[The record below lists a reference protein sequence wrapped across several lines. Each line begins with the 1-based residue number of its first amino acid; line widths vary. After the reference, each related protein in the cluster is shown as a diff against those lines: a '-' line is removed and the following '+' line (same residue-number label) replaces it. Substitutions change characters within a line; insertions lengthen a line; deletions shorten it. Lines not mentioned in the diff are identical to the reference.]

1 MYNPKTPS
9 RHRSKSE
16 VKTPLTPSL
25 VNAMN
30 NVNLGSSPTKRSTTT
45 STSSRLKSKQSTS
58 AFDVTNPFIAP
69 QTKSRPSS
77 PVKRIGSSGMPTSES
92 FQRQANGG
100 VIRKGGVESR
110 LDVVTRDYVP
120 PPPKHEVKRSKSTP
134 AANRTGAEKRDRFIT
149 NRDNTDI
156 AVVGAALE
164 QMSLKPENSSPG
176 HTARLAAATGVPVNR
191 RILGYHEQPPSA
203 SSSDTT
209 LAQQRE
215 YAKPLYAQRPGA
227 VATSTGATTNKTRKI
242 PTQPERVLDAP
253 GMVDDFYL
261 NLLSWSC
268 QNAVAVAL
276 ESSTYI
282 WKADTGAVVQL
293 GECPEGSYV
302 SSVDFSNDG
311 AFLGVGNGNG
321 DVELWDVETGQKLR
335 TMSGHQGQIA
345 TLSWHQHILS
355 SGCGDGSIWHHD
367 VRIPKHKVMEL
378 LGHTGE
384 VCGLK
389 WRSDGELL
397 ASGGNDNVVNIWDG
411 RLGDVG
417 EGARGSAKW
426 TKRNHTAAVK
436 AVAWCPWQ
444 PSLLAS
450 GGGTN
455 DATINVW
462 NSTTGARLHTLRTPS
477 QITSIQWGPH
487 KKELLTTHGYPTNAI
502 MIHAYPSMERV
513 AEIRDAH
520 DSRVLFSCVG
530 PAGDVVCTGAGDE
543 NLKFWRIWEVA
554 SEGAKKKRVASEE
567 VGGGRSNSTKE
578 GILTLR

>member
-1 MYNPKTPS
+1 M
-9 RHRSKSE
+9 
-16 VKTPLTPSL
+16 PL
-25 VNAMN
+25 
-30 NVNLGSSPTKRSTTT
+30 
-45 STSSRLKSKQSTS
+45 
-58 AFDVTNPFIAP
+58 
-69 QTKSRPSS
+69 
-77 PVKRIGSSGMPTSES
+77 
-92 FQRQANGG
+92 
-100 VIRKGGVESR
+100 
-110 LDVVTRDYVP
+110 
-120 PPPKHEVKRSKSTP
+120 
-134 AANRTGAEKRDRFIT
+134 
-149 NRDNTDI
+149 
-156 AVVGAALE
+156 
-164 QMSLKPENSSPG
+164 
-176 HTARLAAATGVPVNR
+176 NR

-215 YAKPLYAQRPGA
+215 FARPLYAQRPGA
-227 VATSTGATTNKTRKI
+227 IATSTGATTNKTRKI

-276 ESSTYI
+276 EASTYI

-293 GECPEGSYV
+293 GEAPEGSYV

-321 DVELWDVETGQKLR
+321 EVELWDVESGQKLR

-345 TLSWHQHILS
+345 TLSWHEHVLS

-367 VRIPKHKVMEL
+367 VRMPRHKVMEL

-436 AVAWCPWQ
+436 VGLTTRCLERRLTFFFDIVGSCMVSLAAVTACLGRRYERRDDQRMEQHHRRTATHAPHPIPNHLHPMVPTSQ
-444 PSLLAS
+444 
-450 GGGTN
+450 GTPHHTRVPDQLN
-455 DATINVW
+455 HVARLPEH
-462 NSTTGARLHTLRTPS
+462 GARR
-477 QITSIQWGPH
+477 G
-487 KKELLTTHGYPTNAI
+487 
-502 MIHAYPSMERV
+502 
-513 AEIRDAH
+513 
-520 DSRVLFSCVG
+520 DS
-530 PAGDVVCTGAGDE
+530 
-543 NLKFWRIWEVA
+543 
-554 SEGAKKKRVASEE
+554 
-567 VGGGRSNSTKE
+567 GRP
-578 GILTLR
+578 

>member
-1 MYNPKTPS
+1 M
-9 RHRSKSE
+9 
-16 VKTPLTPSL
+16 
-25 VNAMN
+25 
-30 NVNLGSSPTKRSTTT
+30 
-45 STSSRLKSKQSTS
+45 
-58 AFDVTNPFIAP
+58 
-69 QTKSRPSS
+69 
-77 PVKRIGSSGMPTSES
+77 
-92 FQRQANGG
+92 
-100 VIRKGGVESR
+100 IRKGGVESR
-110 LDVVTRDYVP
+110 LDVVTNDYVP
-120 PPPKHEVKRSKSTP
+120 PPKPEIKRSKSTP
-134 AANRTGAEKRDRFIT
+134 AVNRAGLDQRDRFIT
-149 NRDNTDI
+149 QRESTDI
-156 AVVGAALE
+156 AAVSATLE
-164 QMSLKPENSSPG
+164 QLSLNPQSASPG
-176 HTARLAAATGVPVNR
+176 HTARLAAATGVPLNR

-215 YAKPLYAQRPGA
+215 FARPLYAQRPGA
-227 VATSTGATTNKTRKI
+227 IATSTGATTNKTRKI

-276 ESSTYI
+276 EASTYI
-282 WKADTGAVVQL
+282 WKADTGSVVQL
-293 GECPEGSYV
+293 GEAPEGSYV

-321 DVELWDVETGQKLR
+321 EVELWDVESGQKLR

-345 TLSWHQHILS
+345 TLSWHEHILS

-367 VRIPKHKVMEL
+367 VRMPRHKVMEL

-436 AVAWCPWQ
+436 AIGWCPWQ
-444 PSLLAS
+444 LSLLAS

-477 QITSIQWGPH
+477 QITSVQWSPH
-487 KKELLTTHGYPTNAI
+487 RKELLTTHGYPTNSI
-502 MIHAYPSMERV
+502 MLHAYPSMERV

-520 DSRVLFSCVG
+520 ESRVLFSCLS

-543 NLKFWRIWEVA
+543 NLKFWRVWDVPTET
-554 SEGAKKKRVASEE
+554 SGKKKKKAGVDD
-567 VGGGRSNSTKE
+567 VGGGRLNSTKE
-578 GILTLR
+578 GILSIR